1 MKNLAG
7 KSSYVHRVVLEAA
20 LSDPLGICNSGIL
33 LSIDGVQTLVTAV
46 LEDPIG
52 DELDL
57 KSSLD
62 VKGSSGLKTCFKCTN
77 VFMRDHA
84 GSKLEGYVDITCTDK
99 DKFSAMTD
107 AELYEASD
115 IAHAAAPSKRST

>member
-1 MKNLAG
+1 MEFGQALSSACLWIPAAAILSSKMKNLAG

-62 VKGSSGLKTCFKCTN
+62 VKGSSGLKT
-77 VFMRDHA
+77 
-84 GSKLEGYVDITCTDK
+84 
-99 DKFSAMTD
+99 
-107 AELYEASD
+107 
-115 IAHAAAPSKRST
+115 